1 MSKKNVI
8 KRHQYADYLNVGTAE
23 TPNFVLMG
31 AGFTTLDENPN
42 AQTESVKYVNDV
54 SASSSVVSYETQFPF
69 EAEQI
74 AEEEAIDALYEVG
87 RNHYTGTD
95 AEFDYVRVEL
105 WNGVTSYVI
114 TSDATVDA
122 SKTYY
127 TRSGSAGA
135 YVYTAVAN
143 PVDADIATYYE
154 KVTSGYEA
162 RKFTVSAEISSIAG
176 ENKMAL
182 SGNLNAVGDPILG
195 TFDTTLKTFTAAN
208 A

>member
-1 MSKKNVI
+1 MAKKNVI

-105 WNGVTSYVI
+105 WNGVTAYVL
-114 TSDATVDA
+114 TTDTTVDPA
-122 SKTYY
+122 KTYY
-127 TRSGSAGA
+127 TKSGS
-135 YVYTAVAN
+135 VYTEVEN
-143 PVDADIATYYE
+143 PVDADLGTYYE
-154 KVTSGYEA
+154 KVTNGYEA
-162 RKFTVSAEISSIAG
+162 RKFTVSAEISSISG
-176 ENKMAL
+176 ENKMSL

-195 TFDTTLKTFTAAN
+195 TFNTQTKTFTAAN